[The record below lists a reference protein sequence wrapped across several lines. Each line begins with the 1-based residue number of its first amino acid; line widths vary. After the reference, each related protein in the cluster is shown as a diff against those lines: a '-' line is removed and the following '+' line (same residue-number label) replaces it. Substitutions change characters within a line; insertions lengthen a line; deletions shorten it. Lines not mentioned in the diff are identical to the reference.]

1 MNSVVAEIAKPSY
14 ILNIFLH
21 PIKNPCK
28 IRKTLAQ
35 IQKIMKFQD
44 GLTAAL
50 IGVSIAIVQSQ
61 IANALSSGEVARIA
75 KAVTVL
81 IKSSDSGS
89 GVIVKRQGKTYTVLT
104 AGHVVST
111 QDEYKIITPDG
122 KEYFLDYSKVK
133 KLAGVDLALAEF
145 NSDQTYSVAVIGD
158 STRAL
163 EGTSCYV
170 AGFPGKSK
178 AITESIYSFTEGKIT
193 ANANRPLAD
202 GYALVYSNQ
211 TFPGMS
217 GGSVLNEKGELIGIH
232 GRADTVDHPQNDR
245 INPDIYIKSG
255 MNLAIPINT
264 FLRLAPQVGK
274 NLSLRAPAPTSKQLS
289 ADDFYLQGTKKFEN
303 HDYQGAINDYSQA
316 IILKSQYAYAYFGRA
331 TAFHRLGKY
340 DMAIADYERSI
351 RFKPDFASP
360 YLNRGI
366 VYIQR
371 KQSIDG
377 EKLALNDFN
386 RAVELNSKDALAYS
400 LRGYLRIKLGD
411 KKGGLEDL
419 DQALRLNPKDY
430 RIYGNRG
437 TARSRLGDKQ
447 GAIADYNQ
455 VIALHPKDE
464 LAYYGRGKIR
474 SELGDKKGAISDY
487 DQAIRINPNDIDSY
501 YARGLVRSE
510 LGDKK
515 GAISDYGQAIRINPN
530 DANTYYARGLVR
542 NSLGDKEGAIQ
553 DLTQAATLAQ
563 QQNDQT
569 FYGQIQSAIQKM
581 KP

>member
-1 MNSVVAEIAKPSY
+1 
-14 ILNIFLH
+14 
-21 PIKNPCK
+21 
-28 IRKTLAQ
+28 
-35 IQKIMKFQD
+35 MKFQD
-44 GLTAAL
+44 ELTAAL

-61 IANALSSGEVARIA
+61 IANALSSGEVAKIA

-81 IKSSDSGS
+81 IKSSDTGS
-89 GVIVKRQGKTYTVLT
+89 GVIVKRRGKTYTVLT

-122 KEYFLDYSKVK
+122 KEYLLDYSKVK

-158 STRAL
+158 STKAL
-163 EGTSCYV
+163 EGTSSYV
-170 AGFPGKSK
+170 GGFPGKSK
-178 AITESIYSFTEGKIT
+178 AITEPIYNFTEGKIT

-232 GRADTVDHPQNDR
+232 GRADTVDHPQNTQ

-255 MNLAIPINT
+255 MNFAIPINT
-264 FLRLAPQVGK
+264 FLRLAPQVEE
-274 NLSLRAPAPTSKQLS
+274 NLSLRAPTPTSKQLS

-316 IILKSQYAYAYFGRA
+316 IILKSQYAYAYYGRA
-331 TAFHRLGKY
+331 TAFLRLGKY

-360 YLNRGI
+360 YLNRG
-366 VYIQR
+366 VTYNYREQN
-371 KQSIDG
+371 IDNA
-377 EKLALNDFN
+377 KLALNDFN
-386 RAVELNSKDALAYS
+386 RAVELDPKDALAYS
-400 LRGYLRIKLGD
+400 LRGYQRIKLGD
-411 KKGGLEDL
+411 TKGGLEDL
-419 DQALRLNPKDY
+419 NQALRLNPNDY

-447 GAIADYNQ
+447 GAISDYNQ

-464 LAYYGRGKIR
+464 LAYYARGEVR
-474 SELGDKKGAISDY
+474 SELGDKKGAVADY
-487 DQAIRINPNDIDSY
+487 DQAIRINPNDINSY
-501 YARGLVRSE
+501 YSRGKVRSE

-515 GAISDYGQAIRINPN
+515 GAIADYDQAIRINPN
-530 DANTYYARGLVR
+530 DAKTYYVRGLAR
-542 NSLGDKEGAIQ
+542 DDLGEKQGAIQ
-553 DLTQAATLAQ
+553 DLTQAASLAQ
-563 QQNDQT
+563 QQNNQLL
-569 FYGQIQSAIQKM
+569 YGLIQSAIQKM